1 MSNWIWLFMI
11 QASDSEFRELWFVSA
26 VFVVSE
32 EFWLSGFKFTK
43 NIVGVETGSEMLEEF
58 KAFLIFE

>member
-1 MSNWIWLFMI
+1 MI

-58 KAFLIFE
+58 KTFLIFE